1 MNNPISRHPYRKAG
15 PGRDNRRLRSAS
27 PAGGRRRLICT
38 AAALMA
44 VVVTAAGCLSPSDD
58 DDDQPSGGDGEL
70 VELRIAASLVD
81 SIPYMTILQVATDQ
95 GWFQEAGLDVTV
107 INAGGGGDTTRLLT
121 SAQAEVGLAGP
132 DAIYKA
138 ATSAGSGI
146 TIMGAWFEHNI
157 VVWVAAEPD
166 VPLQGAR
173 LGVTGA
179 GSTGEFLVHAMQ
191 AARPDLDLEP
201 VVVAGLGANWAA
213 ARAGEIDGAYSAQP
227 QAQQLFAEG
236 GQPLVRPSEV
246 IGDLPMNLAAVRTG
260 FAEESPDAV
269 RAFWEVADRAFTYI
283 RDDPDA
289 ASVEL
294 NKIIDMDLDLLQ
306 AAMQEMVQAETAFTI
321 AIDCAGFRNLA
332 EQWAKTGLVTD
343 PVDWAQVM
351 DQQYLPADAQCDD
364 FGAAG

>member
-1 MNNPISRHPYRKAG
+1 MNHL
-15 PGRDNRRLRSAS
+15 RR
-27 PAGGRRRLICT
+27 T
-38 AAALMA
+38 TWVAALMA
-44 VVVTAAGCLSPSDD
+44 AVLLATAGCLSPSDD
-58 DDDQPSGGDGEL
+58 DDDPPAGSGEL
-70 VELRIAASLVD
+70 TQLRIAASLVD
-81 SIPYMTILQVATDQ
+81 SIPYMTILQVAADQ
-95 GWFQEAGLDVTV
+95 GWFREAGLDVTV

-121 SAQAEVGLAGP
+121 SGQAEVGLAGP

-191 AARPDLDLEP
+191 AARPDLELEP

-236 GQPLVRPSEV
+236 GTALVRPSEI
-246 IGDLPMNLAAVRTG
+246 IGDLPMNLAAVRDG
-260 FAEESPDAV
+260 FAAENPDAV
-269 RAFWEVADRAFTYI
+269 RAFWQVADRAFTYI

-294 NKIIDMDLDLLQ
+294 NTIIDMDLALLQ
-306 AAMQEMVQAETAFTI
+306 AAMREMVQAETAFTI

-332 EQWAKTGLVTD
+332 DQWAKTGLVTD
-343 PVDWAQVM
+343 PVDWAQAM
-351 DQQYLPADAQCDD
+351 DQQYLPEDARCDD

>member
-1 MNNPISRHPYRKAG
+1 MKHLSR
-15 PGRDNRRLRSAS
+15 
-27 PAGGRRRLICT
+27 T
-38 AAALMA
+38 TWVAALMA
-44 VVVTAAGCLSPSDD
+44 AVLLATAGCLSPSDD
-58 DDDQPSGGDGEL
+58 DDDPPAGSGEL
-70 VELRIAASLVD
+70 TQLRIAASLVD
-81 SIPYMTILQVATDQ
+81 SIPYMTILQVAADQ
-95 GWFQEAGLDVTV
+95 GWFREAGLDVTV

-121 SAQAEVGLAGP
+121 SGQAEVGLAGP

-191 AARPDLDLEP
+191 AARPDLELEP

-236 GQPLVRPSEV
+236 GTALVRPSEI
-246 IGDLPMNLAAVRTG
+246 IGDLPMNLAAVRDG
-260 FAEESPDAV
+260 FAAENPDAV
-269 RAFWEVADRAFTYI
+269 RAFWQVADRAFTYI

-294 NKIIDMDLDLLQ
+294 NTIIDMDLALLQ
-306 AAMQEMVQAETAFTI
+306 AAMREMVQAETAFTI

-332 EQWAKTGLVTD
+332 DQWAKTGLVTD
-343 PVDWAQVM
+343 PVDWAQAM
-351 DQQYLPADAQCDD
+351 DQQHLPEDARCDD

>member
-1 MNNPISRHPYRKAG
+1 MRIPISRHPYR
-15 PGRDNRRLRSAS
+15 RLTWVA
-27 PAGGRRRLICT
+27 ALT
-38 AAALMA
+38 AAVLLA
-44 VVVTAAGCLSPSDD
+44 AAGCLSPSDD
-58 DDDQPSGGDGEL
+58 DDDQPAGGGEL
-70 VELRIAASLVD
+70 TQLRIAASLVD

-95 GWFQEAGLDVTV
+95 GWFREAGLDVTV

-121 SAQAEVGLAGP
+121 SGQAEVGLAGP

-138 ATSAGSGI
+138 ATSAGAGI

-191 AARPDLDLEP
+191 AARPDLELEP

-236 GQPLVRPSEV
+236 GQPLVRPSEI

-269 RAFWEVADRAFTYI
+269 RAFWQVADRAFTYI

-294 NKIIDMDLDLLQ
+294 NEIIDMDLELLQ
-306 AAMQEMVQAETAFTI
+306 AAMEEMVQAETAFTI

-332 EQWAKTGLVTD
+332 DQWAKTGLVTD
-343 PVDWAQVM
+343 PVDWSQVM
-351 DQQYLPADAQCDD
+351 DQQYLPEDARCAD

>member
-1 MNNPISRHPYRKAG
+1 MRSPISRSPYR
-15 PGRDNRRLRSAS
+15 RSTWVA
-27 PAGGRRRLICT
+27 ALT
-38 AAALMA
+38 AAVLLA
-44 VVVTAAGCLSPSDD
+44 TAGCLSPSDD
-58 DDDQPSGGDGEL
+58 DDDPPAGSGEL
-70 VELRIAASLVD
+70 TQLRIAASLVD
-81 SIPYMTILQVATDQ
+81 SIPYMTILQVAADQ
-95 GWFQEAGLDVTV
+95 GWFREAGLDVTV

-121 SAQAEVGLAGP
+121 SGQAEVGLAGP

-191 AARPDLDLEP
+191 AARPDLELES

-236 GQPLVRPSEV
+236 GTALVRPSEI
-246 IGDLPMNLAAVRTG
+246 IGDLPMNLAAVRDG
-260 FAEESPDAV
+260 FAAESPDAV
-269 RAFWEVADRAFTYI
+269 RAFWQVADRAFTYI

-294 NKIIDMDLDLLQ
+294 NTIIDMDLALLQ
-306 AAMQEMVQAETAFTI
+306 AAMREMVQAETAFTI

-332 EQWAKTGLVTD
+332 DQWARTGLVTD
-343 PVDWAQVM
+343 PVDWAQAM
-351 DQQYLPADAQCDD
+351 DQQYLPEDARCDD